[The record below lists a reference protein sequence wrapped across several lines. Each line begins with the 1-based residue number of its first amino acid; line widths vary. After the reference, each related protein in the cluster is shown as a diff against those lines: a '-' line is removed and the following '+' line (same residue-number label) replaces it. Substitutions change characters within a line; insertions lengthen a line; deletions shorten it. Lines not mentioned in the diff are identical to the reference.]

1 MWMEENV
8 GTKVNDERAAEAIST
23 GAGRV
28 ATACPF
34 CYIMLDDGVK
44 GAGVEEEEV
53 RVADISIH
61 LLEAIE
67 AGEAKFHA
75 ATSPFD
81 SADEPDDGPL
91 NPVAGS

>member
-8 GTKVNDERAAEAIST
+8 GVKVNDERAAEALST
-23 GAGRV
+23 GASRV

-44 GAGVEEEEV
+44 GAGVEEDEV
-53 RVADISIH
+53 RVADVSIH

-67 AGEAKFHA
+67 AGEAKMR
-75 ATSPFD
+75 TTVP
-81 SADEPDDGPL
+81 PL
-91 NPVAGS
+91 VALAEEHSGESFG

>member
-1 MWMEENV
+1 
-8 GTKVNDERAAEAIST
+8 AIST
-23 GAGRV
+23 GASRV

-44 GAGVEEEEV
+44 GAGYEEDQV

-67 AGEAKFHA
+67 AGEAKLHHQA
-75 ATSPFD
+75 A
-81 SADEPDDGPL
+81 PL
-91 NPVAGS
+91 AGGGAGDLSPVAGD